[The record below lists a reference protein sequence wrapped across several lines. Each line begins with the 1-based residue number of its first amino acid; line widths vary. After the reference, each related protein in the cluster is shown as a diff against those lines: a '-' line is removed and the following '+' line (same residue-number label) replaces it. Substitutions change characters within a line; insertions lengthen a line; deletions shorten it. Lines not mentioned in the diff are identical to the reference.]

1 MAKLLK
7 TWWFIIVFFL
17 GIIGTVYQ
25 LQAQQNVTNETIKE
39 LKEAVKD
46 KEKDLK
52 DNEKIDVSQTIS
64 LERLSIIQGQMIK
77 TLDSLNEKIEKGDSK

>member
-39 LKEAVKD
+39 LKESVKD